1 MRLAILIATLAL
13 CITSQAQ
20 EDELDLLSLLG
31 EEEVTDYTIAS
42 FKANRVINLHSLE
55 TTARRVLDIKISHRL
70 GTVSGGL
77 DEWFGLDQATI
88 RLGGDYGITDLLMV
102 GIGRSSYEKTYDGY
116 VKFKFLRQSTG
127 KRNMPISA
135 LIMSS
140 MAIKTI
146 PFSIPERK
154 NYFSSRLYYAHQI
167 IIGRKFSD
175 AFSMQLSPSLVHR
188 NLVETLTETNDVLA
202 LGIAGRIK
210 LTQRLALNAEYIYV
224 APDQLASQYVNSAS
238 IGLDIETGGH
248 VFQLHFTNSTS
259 MNDKG
264 FITETTDEWS
274 AGDIHFGF
282 NISRVFTIK
291 KKNERPSEHD

>member
-1 MRLAILIATLAL
+1 MLIATLAL